1 MMLTELLMH
10 LLNIKNTS
18 VNSGLKELNIIL
30 LLELKEKKLK
40 LAPSIMVLENSLE
53 SQSSRILTPLLII
66 GMKT

>member
-1 MMLTELLMH
+1 MMLTGLLMH

-40 LAPSIMVLENSLE
+40 LAPSITELENSLE

>member
-40 LAPSIMVLENSLE
+40 LAPSITELENSLE
-53 SQSSRILTPLLII
+53 SQSSRISTLLLII

>member
-1 MMLTELLMH
+1 MMLTGLLMH
-10 LLNIKNTS
+10 LLNIKSTS

>member
-40 LAPSIMVLENSLE
+40 LALSIMVLENSLE
-53 SQSSRILTPLLII
+53 SQSLRILTPLLII
-66 GMKT
+66 GMKI

>member
-18 VNSGLKELNIIL
+18 VNSGPRELNIIL

-53 SQSSRILTPLLII
+53 LQSSRILTPLLII

>member
-40 LAPSIMVLENSLE
+40 LAPSITELENSLE
-53 SQSSRILTPLLII
+53 SQSSRILTLLLII

>member
-1 MMLTELLMH
+1 MMLMGLLMH

-40 LAPSIMVLENSLE
+40 LAPSITELENSLE
-53 SQSSRILTPLLII
+53 SQSSRISTLLLII